1 MVDFRF
7 WPKAAVAECLLSRR
21 CWGLSR
27 LSPKGSRSANQTRPG
42 NRGGFAVC
50 MSRKKPERRPCT
62 EDVAPK
68 LPIADQAPQLPTAS
82 PQPLRMRLGAGRH
95 AVKAAEVEIHV
106 DGVRLTGGY
115 GVVEF
120 DLHAETWIDI
130 VVIRS

>member
-1 MVDFRF
+1 
-7 WPKAAVAECLLSRR
+7 
-21 CWGLSR
+21 
-27 LSPKGSRSANQTRPG
+27 
-42 NRGGFAVC
+42 
-50 MSRKKPERRPCT
+50 MSRKKPERRSCPEPT
-62 EDVAPK
+62 APK

-106 DGVRLTGGY
+106 DSVRLTGGY

-130 VVIRS
+130 VVIRN